1 MQHEHF
7 FNASCFQVPGAH
19 GSFWTTPKSK
29 NHVKWDPF
37 FKYIIRYLYWLP
49 LKWRKMIQKKYLHPN
64 GQQQQQQHLETPQFY
79 YSFTHFCWWELVA
92 TLKKK
97 AGGNGLRNFCV
108 EGAFQ
113 GGFWPGPFHFMKV
126 HSDSEAGLG
135 LATFQ
140 LNYDPQSNIPIWTYT
155 TIIQKTHPKR
165 EVSTAR
171 GVSTKKISDLQK
183 LWGVRRFFL
192 ALRWKSPMWFCILK
206 HLHC

>member
-1 MQHEHF
+1 MGNNNNILKHLNF
-7 FNASCFQVPGAH
+7 TIVSLIFVG
-19 GSFWTTPKSK
+19 GSW
-29 NHVKWDPF
+29 W
-37 FKYIIRYLYWLP
+37 P
-49 LKWRKMIQKKYLHPN
+49 LK
-64 GQQQQQQHLETPQFY
+64 
-79 YSFTHFCWWELVA
+79 
-92 TLKKK
+92 KKK

-113 GGFWPGPFHFMKV
+113 GGFWPGPFHFVKV

-206 HLHC
+206 HLHY